1 MSESELWIKHLA
13 PLGLKP
19 SALADYAA
27 PKQEEAAPESLT
39 PLIETETGKVLLATR
54 TTCKQWLKLQAAAE
68 AADISVI
75 PISAYR
81 SVAYQATLIANK
93 LAKGEQLTDILQSV
107 ALPGYSE
114 HHTGE
119 ALDLATPGQAVLTE
133 AFEQSAA
140 FAWLSQHAADFGF
153 YLSYPRNN
161 SAGFVYE
168 PWHWRYNPCL

>member
-1 MSESELWIKHLA
+1 M
-13 PLGLKP
+13 
-19 SALADYAA
+19 
-27 PKQEEAAPESLT
+27 
-39 PLIETETGKVLLATR
+39 
-54 TTCKQWLKLQAAAE
+54 QAAAE

-140 FAWLSQHAADFGF
+140 FAWLSRHAADFGF

-168 PWHWRYNPCL
+168 PWHWRYHPCL